1 MSGHAQQGAL
11 SASGALVSRRVLVFL
26 FLGWL
31 ATWGECPP
39 EEQRRWC
46 AKVRAHCAS
55 GPLDA
60 IGRAKCCNAGGCP
73 VNRGGE

>member
-1 MSGHAQQGAL
+1 MT
-11 SASGALVSRRVLVFL
+11 RRVLVFL
-26 FLGWL
+26 ALAQL

-46 AKVRAHCAS
+46 QKVRAWCA
-55 GPLDA
+55 GGQLDA

-73 VNRGGE
+73 VNRKGGE